1 MFDDNFKV
9 YGVRKVWIQLHREG
23 FEVARCTVQRLMRHM
38 GLWGA
43 VRGKAFKTT
52 TPDET
57 LARPADLVDRDF
69 TATRPNQ
76 LWVSDLTYVATWS
89 GFTYVAFVIDVF
101 SRRNRRVASLDIATH
116 RSGARRVRTGDLGPA
131 RPRRRRAG
139 ASLGSGIAT
148 WVQGVVATPRV

>member
-1 MFDDNFKV
+1 MIGFIDEYRGLYGVEPICDHLQIAPSTYYEHKRREREPARWPARARRDEVLKPEIQRVFDDNFKV

-57 LARPADLVDRDF
+57 LARPR
-69 TATRPNQ
+69 
-76 LWVSDLTYVATWS
+76 
-89 GFTYVAFVIDVF
+89 
-101 SRRNRRVASLDIATH
+101 
-116 RSGARRVRTGDLGPA
+116 
-131 RPRRRRAG
+131 
-139 ASLGSGIAT
+139 
-148 WVQGVVATPRV
+148 